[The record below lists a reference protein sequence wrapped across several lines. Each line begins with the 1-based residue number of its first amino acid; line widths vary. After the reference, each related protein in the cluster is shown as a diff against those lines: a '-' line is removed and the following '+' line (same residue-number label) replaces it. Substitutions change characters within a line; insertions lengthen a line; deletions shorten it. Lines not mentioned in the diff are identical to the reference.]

1 MSGIITDP
9 IEAAAGVEAQGLGA
23 LPTGLAQDVGAAFD
37 EAITRNPM
45 SSALRALDRELY
57 RADSQ
62 VRRLS
67 KEEAS
72 ERYSIPGHLTFDSEI
87 PEPVARDMYELKR
100 EELRRRDVLERSPG
114 GLGRTSAQLAAG
126 LVGSALDPINLASA
140 FVPVA
145 APFRM
150 AAQARLGVTGGR
162 AAVGAIEGVA
172 GAAMVEPIVLAVARD
187 EQADYGVTDSLLNL
201 AFGGVLGGGLHVAS
215 GAVGDFLARRVAAR
229 ARAEDLRPSTP
240 SEAIAGAVDDL
251 PLEQRQQLL
260 AAAVSDLVDGDSV
273 RRPAQL
279 LGDPAGDLRGG
290 DQSAGMPRSS
300 SSAALSGEP
309 SSIAVA
315 DSLPGRQAL
324 PAGSQISERP
334 EPSGSST
341 TRPTPSKSNENG
353 PTIARLGDMDA
364 TSGRKVWQAS
374 SDYKELAAKAQAT
387 MPAFE
392 AALRELATVPGAR
405 FYGVRAKDMA
415 GIQGKLATRPANTV
429 TDYLGG
435 RLVVDSAAA
444 LNETLARLDR
454 RFPILERDDKI
465 AAPKS
470 GYRAMHV
477 QVDLGNGMSAELQI
491 VPSRISDVQGKA
503 HKLYDTIKRL
513 NPEKLTPAEFQQYQQ
528 TQAQIVE
535 LFNSA
540 WARQVS
546 EAWFRPAAGAERL
559 SRADLVELKPSQLI
573 ADATR
578 FQFKAGGDEAGV
590 TDRLRGVKQW
600 DQRLAGVVLVFEDR
614 AGNRYIADGHQRL
627 GLAKRLESEGQQP
640 KLNAMVLAE
649 ADGYTDAE
657 VMVVAALKNIA
668 EGTGSAVD
676 AAKVFRALDANPELG
691 SRVADML
698 GSIPRNSSLVRD
710 AAALQVLSERA
721 FGLVVNERV
730 QPAHAAEVGRL
741 IQDPKQQEAALEVL
755 ARLEPQTQGEARH
768 IVEQVREAGFA
779 SGEQTTLFGKET
791 IAKSL
796 FLERARVADRA
807 LAQLRKDKAV
817 FRTLVDQEG
826 RITQAGNE
834 LDRGVNEGRLT
845 DDEKILYAIDRLA
858 SRKGPVS
865 DALAVRAG
873 ELAAGKRIGQV
884 VGSFVDDVRG
894 LVRQG
899 LELDGAADSPGSRDQ
914 AAGAGRPATEPT
926 AAGEQGLIAGVAPI
940 TQGDRLRTQA
950 DQPLQAAAA
959 QKPADVGLFDVGA
972 RNQLDLVDQATKLE
986 RAAQEAEAQAQ
997 RLVAEGGARPDEP
1010 ELFAIQRE
1018 QQRADTTAR
1027 GLDAAAFCI
1036 NRRT

>member
-1 MSGIITDP
+1 MTGIITDP
-9 IEAAAGVEAQGLGA
+9 IEALAGVEAQGLSA
-23 LPTGLAQDVGAAFD
+23 LPSSLAQDVGAAFD
-37 EAITRNPM
+37 ETITRNPM

-67 KEEAS
+67 AKEAS
-72 ERYSIPGHLTFDSEI
+72 DRYAIPGHLNFDSEV
-87 PEPVARDMYELKR
+87 PEPVARDLYELKR

-114 GLGRTSAQLAAG
+114 GFGRTSAQLAAG

-172 GAAMVEPIVLAVARD
+172 GAAMVEPLVLAVARD

-229 ARAEDLRPSTP
+229 ARAEDVRPSTP
-240 SEAIAGAVDDL
+240 GEAIASAVDDL

-260 AAAVSDLVDGDSV
+260 AAAVQDLVDGDSV

-279 LGDPAGDLRGG
+279 LGDPAADLRAADPTTGAAP
-290 DQSAGMPRSS
+290 SA
-300 SSAALSGEP
+300 
-309 SSIAVA
+309 
-315 DSLPGRQAL
+315 
-324 PAGSQISERP
+324 
-334 EPSGSST
+334 
-341 TRPTPSKSNENG
+341 
-353 PTIARLGDMDA
+353 
-364 TSGRKVWQAS
+364 
-374 SDYKELAAKAQAT
+374 
-387 MPAFE
+387 
-392 AALRELATVPGAR
+392 
-405 FYGVRAKDMA
+405 
-415 GIQGKLATRPANTV
+415 
-429 TDYLGG
+429 
-435 RLVVDSAAA
+435 SAAA
-444 LNETLARLDR
+444 MVPEAPRTVGA
-454 RFPILERDDKI
+454 PLEAGPGI
-465 AAPKS
+465 APAKLPPAAGEQS
-470 GYRAMHV
+470 PPTPA
-477 QVDLGNGMSAELQI
+477 QLAELDNAA
-491 VPSRISDVQGKA
+491 R
-503 HKLYDTIKRL
+503 
-513 NPEKLTPAEFQQYQQ
+513 
-528 TQAQIVE
+528 
-535 LFNSA
+535 
-540 WARQVS
+540 ARQLT
-546 EAWFRPAAGAERL
+546 APLMRPAAGAERIK
-559 SRADLVELKPSQLI
+559 RADLVELSPSQLI
-573 ADATR
+573 ADASR

-600 DQRLAGVVLVFEDR
+600 DQRLAGVVLVYEDR
-614 AGNRYIADGHQRL
+614 AGKRYIADGHQRL
-627 GLAKRLESEGQQP
+627 GLAKRLEDEGQKA
-640 KLNAMVLAE
+640 KLNAIVLRE
-649 ADGYTDAE
+649 ADGYTDTE

-668 EGTGSAVD
+668 EGTGTAID
-676 AAKVFRALDANPELG
+676 AAKVFRALDANPDLG

-698 GSIPRNSSLVRD
+698 GAIPRNSALVRD
-710 AAALQVLSERA
+710 AVALQALSDRA

-741 IQDPKQQEAALEVL
+741 LKDPKQQEAALEVL

-779 SGEQTTLFGKET
+779 TGEQTTLFGKEQ

-796 FLERARVADRA
+796 FLERARIADRA

-826 RITQAGNE
+826 RITQAGNA

-865 DALAVRAG
+865 DALAIRAG

-884 VGSFVDDVRG
+884 VSGFVDDVRA

-899 LELDGAADSPGSRDQ
+899 LELDGAVDSPGPRDQ
-914 AAGAGRPATEPT
+914 AAGTERPATEPT
-926 AAGEQGLIAGVAPI
+926 AAGQQGLIAGVAPV
-940 TQGDRLRTQA
+940 TQGDRLRVQA
-950 DQPLQAAAA
+950 DQPLQSGAA

-997 RLVAEGGARPDEP
+997 RLVDTGAARADEP

-1018 QQRADTTAR
+1018 QQTTETTAR

-1036 NRRT
+1036 NRRS